1 MISSSQSANN
11 VPQLAQA
18 RLKET
23 TYAALERVACEY
35 HEGVALLRGTVPT
48 FYLKQVAQV
57 VVGRLD
63 EVKRVINRIEVTE
76 DNGSAPEDRWR

>member
-1 MISSSQSANN
+1 MEAKTMVSSSQSANN

-35 HEGVALLRGTVPT
+35 HEGV
-48 FYLKQVAQV
+48 V

-63 EVKRVINRIEVTE
+63 EVKRVINRIEVSE